1 MGFFD
6 FFKKPKQKEESL
18 LVKTLKLAEIEPFL
32 DKKAE
37 ETNKELT
44 NSIEVIKK
52 EISDELNKLKNNLSI
67 LETAEVKNDKIPQR
81 ARQIMQG
88 NRQIYLQKTSLLIEK
103 IALPENPQE
112 LLAFIEKFDKEL
124 DLFDKSI
131 SKSHHIL
138 EEFFLEKASVIATSI
153 KNLDKL
159 LKEIKKLI
167 NSSDLSKIESLKKQS
182 SSLLEKINKTEENK
196 IELNKIQ
203 NEINQIKKEITQKEN
218 QLSNIQQQGSY
229 KNTLLLTKTKAEL
242 EVELQKL
249 VSNFRYSFSEISP
262 ALKKYENLSKN
273 KIVKSYLEDPVSAL
287 FEDRDIEIL
296 KILEAIQKAII
307 KHEITLKEEKR
318 SRIMNELFNLKKDFF
333 EEFLTKRREVNSR
346 LSEITTLIE
355 NSQILKDIAELEKS
369 IAESK
374 SLLQEKTLTYEKMN
388 KDIKT
393 FDPENLIDELERE
406 LNEKLKIDIR
416 II

>member
-1 MGFFD
+1 
-6 FFKKPKQKEESL
+6 
-18 LVKTLKLAEIEPFL
+18 
-32 DKKAE
+32 
-37 ETNKELT
+37 
-44 NSIEVIKK
+44 
-52 EISDELNKLKNNLSI
+52 
-67 LETAEVKNDKIPQR
+67 
-81 ARQIMQG
+81 
-88 NRQIYLQKTSLLIEK
+88 
-103 IALPENPQE
+103 
-112 LLAFIEKFDKEL
+112 
-124 DLFDKSI
+124 
-131 SKSHHIL
+131 
-138 EEFFLEKASVIATSI
+138 
-153 KNLDKL
+153 
-159 LKEIKKLI
+159 
-167 NSSDLSKIESLKKQS
+167 
-182 SSLLEKINKTEENK
+182 
-196 IELNKIQ
+196 
-203 NEINQIKKEITQKEN
+203 
-218 QLSNIQQQGSY
+218 
-229 KNTLLLTKTKAEL
+229 
-242 EVELQKL
+242 
-249 VSNFRYSFSEISP
+249 
-262 ALKKYENLSKN
+262 LKKYENLSKN

-393 FDPENLIDELERE
+393 FSPENLIDELEKE